1 MNKYNKTI
9 SNLLDFLK
17 DHSSTIVFILFF
29 IFTFYILQTLF
40 LLNPS
45 LKNKKNLILLY
56 VILFKPCN
64 TL

>member
-9 SNLLDFLK
+9 SKLLNFLK

-45 LKNKKNLILLY
+45 LKNKKKFNITL
-56 VILFKPCN
+56 CN
-64 TL
+64 TI